1 MKRFAMKRFSV
12 ISVVGLVAAL
22 LVAVG
27 SGTPATADP
36 PADALSVWVPT
47 GNFASSSF
55 VRVAPAAPNP
65 LPEETDRSLA
75 IAAVR
80 GGHASGQ
87 LAVASTAD
95 LQELRVNVGPL
106 IAPGAGIGAIV
117 DAVQVRYPAYVP
129 DQRVG
134 LGLTEDPL
142 LEVDVVDVTAGR
154 VQPVWFTLA
163 VPADAKPGTYQ
174 SRIVIRAI
182 GVKSV
187 TYNLKVDVADVTLPP
202 PAERN
207 YHLDLWF
214 QPDTIADQL
223 GLELWSDE
231 HFEAME
237 PYLRDLADHGQ
248 EVVNTAIA
256 QDPWRISRGGVW
268 SSQTYVPYNSLVDWS
283 YDGQAWS
290 FDFDNWDRFVE
301 QSLAAGIGPYI
312 HAFGLLGFRNNFL
325 VYTDTRTGEFVDREV
340 TVGSADWVDAWSAF
354 LATFEDHVRDRG
366 WLDVTYMAFDER
378 PASQMQQA
386 VSLGQQFAPELTG
399 KGFAGAGSAN
409 TDPFM
414 FDLSLNYSSVNSWP
428 QDVIDRRREEG
439 KLTTFYTWGEPLHP
453 NTLTESPPIGA
464 RALSWRSAK
473 SGLDGYLRWAYNS
486 WPQDPYTASFQYRAG
501 DEYMVYP
508 GEDGPVSK
516 IGWELFRDGQ
526 EDFALLDQL
535 ATLGGADHP
544 VRLAALN
551 SVDPGAAAGPASY
564 TALLNARAM
573 VVEALEELSGD

>member
-1 MKRFAMKRFSV
+1 MNGSV
-12 ISVVGLVAAL
+12 L
-22 LVAVG
+22 
-27 SGTPATADP
+27 ADP
-36 PADALSVWVPT
+36 
-47 GNFASSSF
+47 
-55 VRVAPAAPNP
+55 APANP
-65 LPEETDRSLA
+65 LP
-75 IAAVR
+75 VN
-80 GGHASGQ
+80 SGANCCPR
-87 LAVASTAD
+87 LTACC
-95 LQELRVNVGPL
+95 
-106 IAPGAGIGAIV
+106 I
-117 DAVQVRYPAYVP
+117 
-129 DQRVG
+129 
-134 LGLTEDPL
+134 
-142 LEVDVVDVTAGR
+142 
-154 VQPVWFTLA
+154 
-163 VPADAKPGTYQ
+163 
-174 SRIVIRAI
+174 
-182 GVKSV
+182 
-187 TYNLKVDVADVTLPP
+187 
-202 PAERN
+202 
-207 YHLDLWF
+207 
-214 QPDTIADQL
+214 
-223 GLELWSDE
+223 
-231 HFEAME
+231 
-237 PYLRDLADHGQ
+237 
-248 EVVNTAIA
+248 
-256 QDPWRISRGGVW
+256 
-268 SSQTYVPYNSLVDWS
+268 
-283 YDGQAWS
+283 
-290 FDFDNWDRFVE
+290 
-301 QSLAAGIGPYI
+301 
-312 HAFGLLGFRNNFL
+312 
-325 VYTDTRTGEFVDREV
+325 
-340 TVGSADWVDAWSAF
+340 
-354 LATFEDHVRDRG
+354 

-378 PASQMQQA
+378 PASQMEQA
-386 VSLGQQFAPELTG
+386 LSLGQQFAPELTG

-486 WPQDPYTASFQYRAG
+486 WPQDPYTESFQYRAG